1 VRDRLADRAR
11 QLGLKVQVQRLAAS
25 TRTVKDAAV
34 AVGCEEA
41 EIAKSIVFV
50 ADGEPVVVIASGA
63 RRIDPA
69 ALCEVLDCAEARPAS
84 PEEVRAATGF
94 APGGV
99 PPFSHGLP
107 VVMDQALLDEGRVW
121 AAGGDGNTV
130 FEVDAHKLAECT
142 GAAVASIGA
151 AG

>member
-1 VRDRLADRAR
+1 MNERVMTAARD
-11 QLGLKVQVQRLAAS
+11 LGLKVDMTTFEHP
-25 TRTVKDAAV
+25 TRTVDEAAR
-34 AVGCEEA
+34 AVGCEPRQ
-41 EIAKSIVFV
+41 IAKSIVFV
-50 ADGEPVVVIASGA
+50 VDGDPVVAIASGA
-63 RRIDPA
+63 TRIDTD

-107 VVMDQALLDEGRVW
+107 VVIDRSLLDEGSVW

-130 FEVDAHKLAECT
+130 FQVDARKLAACT
-142 GAAVASIGA
+142 HAIVAPIGA
-151 AG
+151 

>member
-1 VRDRLADRAR
+1 LNERVLTAAR
-11 QLGLKVQVQRLAAS
+11 ELGLQVEMTKFERP
-25 TRTVKDAAV
+25 TRTVGEAAA
-34 AVGCEEA
+34 AVGCQA
-41 EIAKSIVFV
+41 AQIAKSIVFV
-50 ADGEPVVVIASGA
+50 ADGDPVVVIASGA
-63 RRIDPA
+63 RRIDPT

-94 APGGV
+94 SPGGV